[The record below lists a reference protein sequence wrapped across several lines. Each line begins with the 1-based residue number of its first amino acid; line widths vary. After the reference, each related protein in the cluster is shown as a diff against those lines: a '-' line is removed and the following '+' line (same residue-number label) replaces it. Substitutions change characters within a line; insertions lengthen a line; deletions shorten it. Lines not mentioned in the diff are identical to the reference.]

1 MCMINDCSEPLQYY
15 IWLSR
20 HPLERYIWHDVFI
33 NITGTTVSSLERHCD
48 DDWGAWEQLECDSTS
63 WQPSNSQVPAGPDIM
78 VHMRKMWDKSG
89 PSENV
94 RCNKILH
101 ALPFK
106 NNIFTVAIKKCG
118 NGDTFW
124 LKEQN
129 KTADMNSFSKG
140 SKVIIACKYSTTAG
154 TRLTGGHPQGF
165 FFSPCTN
172 YIMELQGN
180 TCRFSLEFTPHTDAG
195 CDTPTG
201 VSTHG
206 WASRWWRNIDARRRW
221 RTNRNP
227 LSRHTFW

>member
-1 MCMINDCSEPLQYY
+1 MVLRVHPDC
-15 IWLSR
+15 I
-20 HPLERYIWHDVFI
+20 
-33 NITGTTVSSLERHCD
+33 
-48 DDWGAWEQLECDSTS
+48 
-63 WQPSNSQVPAGPDIM
+63 

-89 PSENV
+89 PSENVEKHYCATV

-106 NNIFTVAIKKCG
+106 NNIFTVAIKKMWECG
-118 NGDTFW
+118 HILT
-124 LKEQN
+124 KRTKQN
-129 KTADMNSFSKG
+129 SWHEFMSNTKW

-206 WASRWWRNIDARRRW
+206 SASRWWRNIDACRRW
-221 RTNRNP
+221 RTNRNA
-227 LSRHTFW
+227 LSRHTFWQTGLSAEQEARGECKACQRVALLSRLKWSFSSICFD